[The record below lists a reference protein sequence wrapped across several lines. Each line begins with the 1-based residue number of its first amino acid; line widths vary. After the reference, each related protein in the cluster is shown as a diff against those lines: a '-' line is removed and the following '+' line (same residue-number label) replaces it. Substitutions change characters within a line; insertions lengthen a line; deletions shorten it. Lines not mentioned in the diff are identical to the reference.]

1 MRTYCTYFD
10 RNYLFKAAALI
21 DSLNRHE
28 KRPFRILAVCLD
40 EVSRTILE
48 KMKLPNVVAVPIH
61 LLEERDE
68 PLLEAKKN
76 RSLVE
81 YYFTLTP
88 TVILRLLERYNLEEI
103 TYVDA
108 DLYFF
113 SSPDPI
119 FSEFTGH
126 SVLIHEHRFS
136 PRHSHRIIYGK
147 YNVGL
152 LCFRNDEKGLA
163 VLKWWRDRCIEWCYA
178 RLEDGKYADQL
189 YLDDWTERFTGIRV
203 LENIGAGVAPW
214 NHDQYA
220 FSRDGEGKILV
231 DGKPLIFYHYH
242 ALLMINPD
250 VMVLDK
256 FHVYAMDEEML
267 PLLFL
272 PYIHALSHSVE
283 AVKAILPDFDFGF
296 DRQTPIQSTTSF
308 AARKA
313 FVAQLPETTVFPQKE
328 MDLDGDWKGYLAVPA
343 MMVNVILPSS
353 PPKISIVTPSLN
365 SSLFIEECIDSVL
378 SQNYPNLQFVIM
390 DGGSEDDTVR
400 IIKKYEKHISFWQ
413 SRSDGGSYAA
423 VAEGYGHTDGEIM
436 TWLDACDKFQPNA
449 LTTVS
454 SIFSQYPDIRWITGR
469 PNGFDEGGGNLWATH
484 PLPVW
489 SRELLLKKRAIHPSI
504 QQAGTFWK
512 RNLWDR
518 TGAMLNRDMTYAVDF
533 DLWLRFFRY
542 TQLYTVDA
550 LLAGVRAHPERKSLR
565 FGDAYHA
572 EAEKRLAGERDL
584 RQQEGDESIVP
595 AAPFIM
601 VHWERGNTAKTLN
614 EMGEDLYQAGDIDKS
629 MAVFRQAVDENR
641 DAAAAHNNLGV
652 IYWQKGEKEKALRH
666 LAAAVGEPPLY
677 KPAFINYSRMLISLN
692 RANDAR
698 SVCSAYLQ
706 EHPNDNDIMSIIREI
721 NHPNLVE

>member
-10 RNYLFKAAALI
+10 RNYLFKAVALI

-28 KRPFRILAVCLD
+28 KGPFQFLAVCLD
-40 EVSRTILE
+40 EISRTILNT
-48 KMKLPNVVAVPIH
+48 MNLPNVVAVPIH

-88 TVILRLLERYNLEEI
+88 TVILRLLSRYDLEEI

-119 FSEFTGH
+119 FAEFAGH

-136 PRHSHRIIYGK
+136 PRHRHRIIYGK

-152 LCFRNDEKGLA
+152 LCFRNDDRGLA
-163 VLKWWRDRCIEWCYA
+163 VLKWWRDRCIAWCYA

-189 YLDDWTERFTGIRV
+189 YLDDWTERFDGVRV

-220 FSRDGEGKILV
+220 FSRDEAGRILV
-231 DGKPLIFYHYH
+231 DGNPLIFYHYH

-272 PYIHALSHSVE
+272 PYIHALTHGIK

-296 DRQTPIQSTTSF
+296 DKQTPIQSTTSF
-308 AARKA
+308 AARKT

-328 MDLDGDWKGYLAVPA
+328 IDLDGDWEGYLAVPA
-343 MMVNVILPSS
+343 MMVNVVLPSA
-353 PPKISIVTPSLN
+353 PPKITIVTPSLN
-365 SSLFIEECIDSVL
+365 SGSFIEECIDSVL
-378 SQNYPNLQFVIM
+378 SQHYPNLQFVIM
-390 DGGSEDDTVR
+390 DGGSSDDTVR
-400 IIKKYEKHISFWQ
+400 IIKKYEKHIAFWR
-413 SRSDGGSYAA
+413 SRSDEGPYAA
-423 VAEGYGHTDGEIM
+423 IAEGYGHTDGEIM
-436 TWLDACDKFQPNA
+436 TWLDACDKLQPNA

-454 SIFSQYPDIRWITGR
+454 SIFFQYPDIRWITGR
-469 PNGFDEGGGNLWATH
+469 PNGFDVRGENLWATH

-489 SRELLLKKRAIHPSI
+489 SRELILKKRTGNPAI
-504 QQAGTFWK
+504 QQAGTFW
-512 RNLWDR
+512 RRTLWDR
-518 TGAMLNRDMTYAVDF
+518 AGAMLNRDMAYAADL
-533 DLWLRFFRY
+533 DLWLRFFRFA
-542 TQLYTVDA
+542 QLYTADA
-550 LLAGVRAHPERKSLR
+550 LLAGVRAYPERKSLR
-565 FGDAYHA
+565 FVNECHA
-572 EAEKRLAGERDL
+572 ETEKRVTMEKGL
-584 RQQEGDESIVP
+584 RQQEGDEAILP
-595 AAPFIM
+595 P
-601 VHWERGNTAKTLN
+601 
-614 EMGEDLYQAGDIDKS
+614 
-629 MAVFRQAVDENR
+629 
-641 DAAAAHNNLGV
+641 
-652 IYWQKGEKEKALRH
+652 
-666 LAAAVGEPPLY
+666 PPLSW
-677 KPAFINYSRMLISLN
+677 FTRN
-692 RANDAR
+692 RKIQAR
-698 SVCSAYLQ
+698 
-706 EHPNDNDIMSIIREI
+706 H
-721 NHPNLVE
+721 